1 MTYRKNKS
9 TWAMRKIENHW
20 YEIGFQSGSIFLP
33 IYHVKWRVV
42 ADEVL
47 KLLQGRKSRM
57 RMKFFILSLKSRCDI
72 KEVL

>member
-1 MTYRKNKS
+1 MTYKKNKNLL
-9 TWAMRKIENHW
+9 AMRKIENHW

-42 ADEVL
+42 AEEVL

-57 RMKFFILSLKSRCDI
+57 RMKFFILLLKSGVEI

>member
-1 MTYRKNKS
+1 MAHRKNKNA
-9 TWAMRKIENHW
+9 WAMRKTENHW

-57 RMKFFILSLKSRCDI
+57 RMKNFILSLKSSYEI